1 MIFLIVG
8 PPDYDTCKKDLEK
21 IMALLKDIDIPIKEA
36 KTVLLCT
43 LLTFIGI
50 ELDSV
55 LMEKRLPKEKLEKI
69 RALLSTYKN
78 KTSITLRELQ
88 SIVGL
93 LNFACSVATPGRPFL
108 RRLIDLSTGLTKPH
122 HHRKLNEEARA
133 DLNAWSIFIDH
144 FNGKSFFLSEHWENS
159 VILNLFTD
167 ASNTG
172 FGGYLGN
179 HYFHGTWPKHW
190 GKYYITV
197 KELFHIVLSLEL
209 WSLQLQNK
217 CIVFHTD
224 NEAVVHVINK
234 QTSKDKSLMSLVR
247 RLVTHFNILFQV
259 QHIQGLNNVL
269 ADHLSRQQISQF
281 LQKCPHR
288 NPILYPTNEA
298 SLTISEALRLI

>member
-1 MIFLIVG
+1 MVLF
-8 PPDYDTCKKDLEK
+8 
-21 IMALLKDIDIPIKEA
+21 KDIDIPIKEA

-43 LLTFIGI
+43 LLTFLGI

-78 KTSITLRELQ
+78 KTSVTLRELQ

-159 VILNLFTD
+159 VILNL
-167 ASNTG
+167 
-172 FGGYLGN
+172 L
-179 HYFHGTWPKHW
+179 
-190 GKYYITV
+190 
-197 KELFHIVLSLEL
+197 
-209 WSLQLQNK
+209 
-217 CIVFHTD
+217 
-224 NEAVVHVINK
+224 
-234 QTSKDKSLMSLVR
+234 
-247 RLVTHFNILFQV
+247 
-259 QHIQGLNNVL
+259 
-269 ADHLSRQQISQF
+269 
-281 LQKCPHR
+281 
-288 NPILYPTNEA
+288 
-298 SLTISEALRLI
+298 